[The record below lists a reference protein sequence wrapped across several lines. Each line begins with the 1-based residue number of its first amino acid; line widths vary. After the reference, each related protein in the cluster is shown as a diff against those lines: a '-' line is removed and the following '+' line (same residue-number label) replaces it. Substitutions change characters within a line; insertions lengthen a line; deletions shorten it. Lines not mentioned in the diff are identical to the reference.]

1 MLAALVLAK
10 TGVDLEFF
18 CCSVL
23 FLGELLYHIKSS
35 KDGVKHMFHSIRSA
49 MDKVGIAVTSL
60 CAIHCIMLPVL
71 LPVLPL
77 LGLTSTHNHAFERII
92 LLITMVLGFITIFA
106 GFHRYHRKLYPFYSL
121 FIGGFIYWQKDLL
134 GHEYEHYVL
143 IVGASF
149 VVLAHIL
156 NLRLCNQCHS
166 CENH

>member
-1 MLAALVLAK
+1 
-10 TGVDLEFF
+10 
-18 CCSVL
+18 
-23 FLGELLYHIKSS
+23 
-35 KDGVKHMFHSIRSA
+35 MFHGIRTA

-71 LPVLPL
+71 LPILPL

-92 LLITMVLGFITIFA
+92 LLITMVLGFITLFA

-121 FIGGFIYWQKDLL
+121 FLGGFIYWQKDLL
-134 GHEYEHYVL
+134 GHEYEHAVL
-143 IVGASF
+143 VVGASF

-156 NLRLCNQCHS
+156 NLRLCNQCHQ